1 MVVTSCKT
9 TPLPAPDAK
18 DTCFSRSEKQIDHHM
33 FSDRFLSTYNPRDS
47 ETHTAW
53 WGGREGALSQQIVEA
68 SMKTYSMRDL
78 ENGERGRGYIM
89 FDGKRGGGSKT
100 RFMVILFRKISLISF
115 SFLVPCL
122 HCFSGFGVG

>member
-1 MVVTSCKT
+1 
-9 TPLPAPDAK
+9 
-18 DTCFSRSEKQIDHHM
+18 
-33 FSDRFLSTYNPRDS
+33 
-47 ETHTAW
+47 
-53 WGGREGALSQQIVEA
+53 
-68 SMKTYSMRDL
+68 MKIYSMRDL
-78 ENGERGRGYIM
+78 ENGERGRGYNM